1 MADADLNIRIK
12 ADSADARAKLDA
24 LRKDTA
30 KYKAD
35 MDKVAKAS
43 GAAFVAIT
51 AGLGYS
57 IKQAI
62 DAEAVDARLIQT
74 LKNLGF
80 ESEKASKEMAEM
92 ASAIQKASRYG
103 DEDLKDTMTALID
116 YTKDYNLTL
125 QHTQTVAD
133 LAAAKKIDLA
143 TATKLVGMAFQGN
156 TGMLTRYGIVLE
168 EGIKGTEALAAISKR
183 FAGAAAADANTAAGA
198 YEQYKNAVGD
208 LGESI
213 GRQFLPALT
222 GVLQKS
228 TEVINKFEKLN
239 VSTNGGVGKMLTFAG
254 AITGGT
260 AAMALIAPKLA
271 EVANGFKLLTVAM
284 AASPILATAAALTVL
299 STALLGVASHFQ
311 DINNEKIK
319 QSVNTDNMIKK
330 TEEEL
335 SQRKEFL
342 KVLEQT
348 GQKTSEAYEKELQA
362 VSKLESK
369 LMGLNALKN
378 NRKVTPAGAPVSGA
392 PVSDDS
398 GAAPVSPA
406 TILEPELQASLE
418 KMGIATDNFTAEQIE
433 KYNNMYTSQNELEA
447 AHLEKSMQMIQEKNA
462 QEIEEKLRTTEE
474 LNAIE
479 REKNAQRVG
488 AVKDMF
494 GNLSTLMSSGN
505 RQMFEVGKAAAI
517 AQATMDTFSGAQSA
531 FTSLA
536 GIPVVGPALGIAAAA
551 AAVAAGVM
559 RVNQIQATN
568 FNPKGAAEGVSGSFT
583 EPLITTLKP
592 QEIVVPQKFSEGI
605 RRGDYSLSGAGGSGG
620 NTYQVIIQGDVIGV
634 PRDDFMR
641 DLGQKFNELIQSGSI
656 PAGQFTGATS

>member
-80 ESEKASKEMAEM
+80 ESEKASKEMSDM

-125 QHTQTVAD
+125 EHTQTVAD

-213 GRQFLPALT
+213 GKQFLPALT
-222 GVLQKS
+222 GALQKS
-228 TEVINKFEKLN
+228 TELINKFENLN
-239 VSTNGGVGKMLTFAG
+239 KETNGGVGKLLTFAG

-271 EVANGFKLLTVAM
+271 AVADGFKLLTVAM

-447 AHLEKSMQMIQEKNA
+447 AHLEKSMRMIQEKNA

-634 PRDDFMR
+634 PKDDFMR